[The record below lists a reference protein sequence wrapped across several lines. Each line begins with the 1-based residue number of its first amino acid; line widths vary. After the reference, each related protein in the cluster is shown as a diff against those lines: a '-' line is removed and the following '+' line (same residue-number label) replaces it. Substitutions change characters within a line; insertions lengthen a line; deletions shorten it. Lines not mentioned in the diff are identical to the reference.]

1 MAEIK
6 NVIPITELY
15 LKGDH
20 MGTFGLIVIVLVASI
35 LQAGTGFG
43 FSIMATP
50 FLLLLFESHDAIQL
64 NIILSLLISLI
75 MTLKIRNEV
84 NKESLLRLIK
94 GSLIGIIPGLLL
106 FIFLDM
112 RPLKILVSIL
122 ILASTGLL
130 VAKVNVKQSDIKGLT
145 AGALSGFLTT
155 SLGMPGPPL
164 LIYFAGANVNKAT
177 LRSTTLAYF
186 VFVYVVS
193 LLLQFSMYSISK
205 AVWISAL
212 WALPFTLLG
221 IYLGQWVFLRLNQQL
236 FQTIIY
242 ALLFFTGMYLLLTT
256 L

>member
-1 MAEIK
+1 M
-6 NVIPITELY
+6 
-15 LKGDH
+15 D
-20 MGTFGLIVIVLVASI
+20 TFGLIAIVLVASI

-50 FLLLLFESHDAIQL
+50 FLLLLFESHEAIQL
-64 NIILSLLISLI
+64 NIILSLLISMI
-75 MTLKIRNEV
+75 MTSKIHNDL

-94 GSLIGIIPGLLL
+94 GSLIGILPGLLL
-106 FIFLDM
+106 FIFLDV

-130 VAKVNVKQSDIKGLT
+130 VAKVHVKQSKLYELI

-164 LIYFAGANVNKAT
+164 LIYFAGAKVDKTT

-186 VFVYVVS
+186 VFVYGVS
-193 LLLQFSMYSISK
+193 LFLQFSMYSISK
-205 AVWISAL
+205 AVWISTL
-212 WALPFTLLG
+212 WSLPFTLLG
-221 IYLGQWVFLRLNQQL
+221 IYLGQWVFTRLNQQL
-236 FQTIIY
+236 FQKIIY

-256 L
+256 F